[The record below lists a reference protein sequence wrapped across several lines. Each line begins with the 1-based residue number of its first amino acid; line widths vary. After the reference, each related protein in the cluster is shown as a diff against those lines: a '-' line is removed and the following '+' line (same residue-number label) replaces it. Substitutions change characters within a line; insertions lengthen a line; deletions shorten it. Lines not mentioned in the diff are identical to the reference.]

1 MYNAYV
7 TRLKNVRPHSNAN
20 RMLLA
25 DCFGNTICVGLGA
38 KNGDIGVYF
47 PTDGQLS
54 VEYAEKNNLVRKKDE
69 NRKNIGGYLEPDK
82 RNITA
87 IKLRGEKSDGLFMPL
102 ESLGYT
108 GVDISTL
115 TEGTVINVVNG
126 HEICCKYIPR
136 QKTSSNNS
144 GGKVNKTRKKK
155 VAVAPLFAEHADT
168 EQLAYNLNA
177 FKKGDLVEITLKMHG
192 CFIKGTKVRMADG
205 KLKAIEKIKIGDSVL
220 GYDIEKGKIIP
231 TKVVNTFKNLPSE
244 NWNELKFSRN
254 GILGDKR
261 GTQISTYNH
270 KYWVEEKH
278 SWVPAEELK
287 VGDKVS
293 TLIPSPVLTQLQ
305 KSIAIGQF
313 LGDGCLLSFRE
324 QTAEIQESKKK
335 EHKKYLEYIS
345 KLTSGWFY
353 LNGEKVSGY
362 GTNIITGRT
371 VRSADLFN
379 YMSKYSTFN
388 NKDSL
393 PRLKEAIVDII
404 TPLSIAIWYMG
415 DGSLGHSEKQKDRAL
430 LAICRYKNKTD
441 RDIIK
446 KIFGKFDIEPTFY
459 LDANNYWRIRFNTS
473 EAYKLFDLISPYIP
487 NCMRYKLP
495 KDYPNNFI
503 EITDKEEYN
512 SKGYVLSP
520 QTVLENNKII
530 KMQDEYD
537 LETELHNYVVGLTIV
552 HNTSGRTGYLPKIAG
567 YKRTLLDRLFRRE
580 GTPIY
585 DWGYVT
591 GTRRVVLE
599 DYDGGFYGDNSFRE
613 PHAAFFE
620 GKLQKGET
628 VYYEIVGFT
637 NTGAPIM
644 GTVDNKK
651 TQDKEFIKKYGKT
664 TTFSYG
670 CAPSDEEKPQS
681 ACYVYRMTMTNE
693 DGYVVEYSPDYM
705 RYRCEQMGAKYV
717 PVLWRGI
724 IPPVNSDGLIQSDD
738 FVADENGQFKE
749 WIFKTPGEYIK
760 DIAEQYYDGADP
772 IGLTHVREGVV
783 VRIVN
788 RPKFAA
794 FKHKNWN
801 FKFLEGI
808 AKANADAPDMEEI
821 QEIEN
826 S

>member
-7 TRLKNVRPHSNAN
+7 TRLKNVRPHSNAD

-69 NRKNIGGYLEPDK
+69 NGKNIGGYLDPDK

-102 ESLGYT
+102 ESLEYT

-136 QKTSSNNS
+136 QKTRSNNG

-192 CFIKGTKVRMADG
+192 
-205 KLKAIEKIKIGDSVL
+205 
-220 GYDIEKGKIIP
+220 
-231 TKVVNTFKNLPSE
+231 
-244 NWNELKFSRN
+244 
-254 GILGDKR
+254 
-261 GTQISTYNH
+261 
-270 KYWVEEKH
+270 
-278 SWVPAEELK
+278 
-287 VGDKVS
+287 
-293 TLIPSPVLTQLQ
+293 
-305 KSIAIGQF
+305 
-313 LGDGCLLSFRE
+313 
-324 QTAEIQESKKK
+324 
-335 EHKKYLEYIS
+335 
-345 KLTSGWFY
+345 
-353 LNGEKVSGY
+353 
-362 GTNIITGRT
+362 
-371 VRSADLFN
+371 
-379 YMSKYSTFN
+379 
-388 NKDSL
+388 
-393 PRLKEAIVDII
+393 
-404 TPLSIAIWYMG
+404 
-415 DGSLGHSEKQKDRAL
+415 
-430 LAICRYKNKTD
+430 
-441 RDIIK
+441 
-446 KIFGKFDIEPTFY
+446 
-459 LDANNYWRIRFNTS
+459 
-473 EAYKLFDLISPYIP
+473 
-487 NCMRYKLP
+487 
-495 KDYPNNFI
+495 
-503 EITDKEEYN
+503 
-512 SKGYVLSP
+512 
-520 QTVLENNKII
+520 
-530 KMQDEYD
+530 
-537 LETELHNYVVGLTIV
+537 
-552 HNTSGRTGYLPKIAG
+552 TSGRTGYLPKIAG

-705 RYRCEQMGAKYV
+705 RYRCEQMGANCV
-717 PVLWRGI
+717 PVLWKGYIPETQFVDKI
-724 IPPVNSDGLIQSDD
+724 IVKEEPFGAPTELAVSQEVEVNAGEWIQSL
-738 FVADENGQFKE
+738 
-749 WIFKTPGEYIK
+749 
-760 DIAEQYYDGADP
+760 AEQYYDGADP